1 MREICFTYEQG
12 RSAASSGSLPNQA
25 VKHRR
30 TVFEPERGEA
40 GDQLEETEWGGWSF
54 TPCPGTIGASCM
66 GAARNALGT
75 AQQSSLSGP
84 LASTNLLQ
92 GWSPDQLL
100 VQDID
105 LPDISTV
112 ASMFPSITY
121 QTRISRSLIWLD
133 SARGHRFP
141 TSGLH
146 YKAHHSYLSKDSTT
160 LPPFTG
166 RV

>member
-66 GAARNALGT
+66 GAARNALET
-75 AQQSSLSGP
+75 AQQSSLSGSPRINKPTPRMEPCPFVSAGHWLALHRCLCIHVFKYP
-84 LASTNLLQ
+84 LSDTSISL
-92 GWSPDQLL
+92 
-100 VQDID
+100 ID
-105 LPDISTV
+105 L
-112 ASMFPSITY
+112 A
-121 QTRISRSLIWLD
+121 
-133 SARGHRFP
+133 
-141 TSGLH
+141 
-146 YKAHHSYLSKDSTT
+146 
-160 LPPFTG
+160 
-166 RV
+166 